1 MWKGVGIA
9 MTSAAATVLV
19 AELAL
24 SAGLGD
30 LLLGPPARADY
41 SLTEEERARMETLAE
56 KIRRGA
62 VGTRV
67 INGFSQRYGWLN
79 YPGEKN
85 VDGRRIH
92 IGAQGAR
99 GEREVS
105 PQPQPGRTRVVCWGE
120 SFTFGSEV
128 GDDETWPARLE
139 LQSEGALEVVNLG
152 VPAWGTDQALLRFRD
167 TRGTMNPDV
176 ALMGFLVENI
186 ARNVNQLR
194 NLYDPSTLEPLVK
207 PRFLLESD
215 SLRLIEVPYTSR
227 LEMVEAA
234 LSGALVEEA
243 AIHDYFAPQQ
253 PWPHWSQL
261 ARLFVSRRSEHKRM
275 WPKMWGD
282 PAGEPFRVSVA
293 LLEAFTEE
301 ARAGGAGFAGV
312 LVFPTQTD
320 LAGGGMYWDTLH
332 RALQE
337 RGIPYLDLFET
348 LRDLQGVGRQRCYSG
363 NHLTPEANAVCA
375 VAIGNWI
382 ERATRD

>member
-1 MWKGVGIA
+1 MWKGVWITL
-9 MTSAAATVLV
+9 TSAAATLLV

-24 SAGLGD
+24 AAGLGD

-41 SLTEEERARMETLAE
+41 SLTEQERARLETLAG

-79 YPGEKN
+79 YAGEKN
-85 VDGRRIH
+85 VDGRLIH

-105 PQPQPGRTRVVCWGE
+105 PQPKPGRTRVVCWGE

-128 GDDETWPARLE
+128 GDDETWPAQLE
-139 LQSEGALEVVNLG
+139 LQSGGAFEVVNLG
-152 VPAWGTDQALLRFRD
+152 VSAWGTDQALLRFRD
-167 TRGTMNPDV
+167 TREAMNPDV

-186 ARNVNQLR
+186 ARNVNRLR

-207 PRFLLESD
+207 PRFLLEGE

-234 LSGALVEEA
+234 LSGVIVEEA
-243 AIHDYFAPQQ
+243 AIHDYYAPQQ
-253 PWPHWSQL
+253 PWPEWSQL
-261 ARLFVSRRSEHKRM
+261 ARLFVSRRSERKRV

-293 LLEAFTEE
+293 LLEAFSEE
-301 ARAGGAGFAGV
+301 TRAGGANFAGV
-312 LVFPTQTD
+312 VVFPTQTD
-320 LAGGGMYWDTLH
+320 LAGGGVYWDTLH

-348 LRDLQGVGRQRCYSG
+348 LRDLQKVRKVRCYVT

-375 VAIGNWI
+375 QKIGDWV
-382 ERATRD
+382 EQALRD